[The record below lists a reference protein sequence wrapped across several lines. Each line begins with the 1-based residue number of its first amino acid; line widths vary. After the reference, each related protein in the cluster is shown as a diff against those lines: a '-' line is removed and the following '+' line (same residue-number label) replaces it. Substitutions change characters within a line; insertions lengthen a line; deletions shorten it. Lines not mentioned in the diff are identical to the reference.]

1 LRIGGRSTL
10 AFKSPI
16 KFGRTFTNASAPIK
30 RIDLE
35 EVIRYADSAMNK
47 IFDLELLSTFV
58 AVAETRSFTQ
68 AAPRVGRSQS
78 AVSMQ
83 MQRLEQS
90 LGTQLLVRTPKAV
103 IPNTV
108 GNDLLA
114 YARRLLKLSDEAW
127 TSVTGKSDVGSV
139 RLGVP
144 DDYAASLLP
153 QVLRRFA
160 NEYPQIVVDL
170 VCEPTDKL
178 NLAICENRIDLAIVT
193 RKANQPIEILRRER
207 LVWVSSL
214 THMAWE
220 TDPLPVALFESCT
233 ARAHVLRALADN
245 DRAYRCT
252 YSSPSLLG
260 LVTIVQT
267 GLSVAALALC
277 SVPDTLRIIGE
288 NEGLPTLDDLEIGI
302 VRNPLSDGAAVDHL
316 YDTLRRDLS
325 H

>member
-1 LRIGGRSTL
+1 MSNIL
-10 AFKSPI
+10 
-16 KFGRTFTNASAPIK
+16 
-30 RIDLE
+30 
-35 EVIRYADSAMNK
+35 
-47 IFDLELLSTFV
+47 DLELLRTFV
-58 AVAETRSFTQ
+58 AVAESGSFTN

-83 MQRLEQS
+83 IQRLEQS
-90 LGTQLLVRTPKAV
+90 LGKQLLVRTPKAV
-103 IPNTV
+103 IPNAA

-127 TSVTGKSDVGSV
+127 TSVTGTSYAGSV

-160 NEYPQIVVDL
+160 NEYPQIAVDL

-178 NLAICENRIDLAIVT
+178 NLAIRENGVDLAIVT
-193 RKANQPIEILRRER
+193 RAPNQTIEILRRER
-207 LVWVSSL
+207 LVWVSSP

-220 TDPLPVALFESCT
+220 TCPLPVALFENTPS
-233 ARAHVLRALADN
+233 RAHVLRALADS

-267 GLSVAALALC
+267 GLSLAALALC
-277 SVPDTLRIIGE
+277 SVPDSLRIVGE
-288 NEGLPTLDDLEIGI
+288 NEGLPMLHDLEIGI
-302 VRNPLSDGAAVDHL
+302 IRNPLSDGTAVDRLHE
-316 YDTLRRDLS
+316 TLRRDLS
-325 H
+325 HIGSQLS

>member
-1 LRIGGRSTL
+1 MS
-10 AFKSPI
+10 
-16 KFGRTFTNASAPIK
+16 
-30 RIDLE
+30 
-35 EVIRYADSAMNK
+35 K
-47 IFDLELLSTFV
+47 IFDLELLSTFI
-58 AVAETRSFTQ
+58 AVVETGSFTN

-83 MQRLEQS
+83 MQRLEQA
-90 LGTQLLVRTPKAV
+90 LGKQLLVRTPKAV
-103 IPNTV
+103 IPNAV
-108 GNDLLA
+108 GKDLLA

-127 TSVTGKSDVGSV
+127 TSVTGKSDAGSV

-178 NLAICENRIDLAIVT
+178 NLAIRENGIDLAIVT
-193 RKANQPIEILRRER
+193 RAPDQRIEILRRER
-207 LVWVSSL
+207 LVWVSSP

-220 TDPLPVALFESCT
+220 AYPLPVALFENST
-233 ARAHVLRALADN
+233 ARAHVLRALADS

-277 SVPDTLRIIGE
+277 SVPDSLRIVGE
-288 NEGLPTLDDLEIGI
+288 SEGLPTLDDLEIGI
-302 VRNPLSDGAAVDHL
+302 VRNPLSDGAAVDRL
-316 YDTLRRDLS
+316 YETLRRDLS
-325 H
+325 HAGF

>member
-1 LRIGGRSTL
+1 MT
-10 AFKSPI
+10 
-16 KFGRTFTNASAPIK
+16 
-30 RIDLE
+30 
-35 EVIRYADSAMNK
+35 K
-47 IFDLELLSTFV
+47 ILDLELLRTFI
-58 AVAETRSFTQ
+58 AVAETGSFTN
-68 AAPRVGRSQS
+68 AAPRVSRTQS

-90 LGTQLLVRTPKAV
+90 VGKQLLVRTPKAV
-103 IPNTV
+103 IPNAV
-108 GNDLLA
+108 GRDLLV
-114 YARRLLKLSDEAW
+114 YARRLLKLSDEAL
-127 TSVTGKSDVGSV
+127 TSISGKEEAGCV

-160 NEYPQIVVDL
+160 NEYPHIDVDL

-178 NLAICENRIDLAIVT
+178 NLAINENRIDLAIVT
-193 RKANQPIEILRRER
+193 RVTNQKIAVLRRER
-207 LVWVSSL
+207 LVWVASP

-220 TDPLPVALFESCT
+220 IDPLPVALFESCM
-233 ARAHVLRALADN
+233 ARGNTLRALAESE
-245 DRAYRCT
+245 RPYRCT

-288 NEGLPTLDDLEIGI
+288 SEGLPKLDDLEIGI
-302 VRNPLSDGAAVDHL
+302 VQNPLSEGLAVEALLGAL
-316 YDTLRRDLS
+316 YRDLS